1 MLFKKEKV
9 RNYDEICYRLSGM
22 RGSREYE
29 IIPNEKAAE
38 ISEYAIRYSDEE
50 ARILER
56 RVLCDNEMM
65 IEILNLCDIMSWNG
79 FYGKH
84 PFGVK
89 DGEMLDFRALVIDGR
104 VIAASGSENFPKNFR
119 EFHREICRMLNENNS
134 VL

>member
-9 RNYDEICYRLSGM
+9 RSYDEICYRLSGM

-29 IIPNEKAAE
+29 IISQERTAE
-38 ISEYAIRYSDEE
+38 ISEYAIRYAGEE
-50 ARILER
+50 TRTLEQ

-65 IEILNLCDIMSWNG
+65 IEILNVCDIMSWNG
-79 FYGKH
+79 FSGKH

-89 DGEMLDFRALVIDGR
+89 DGEMLDFKALVNDGKI
-104 VIAASGSENFPKNFR
+104 VAANGSENFPKNFR
-119 EFHREICRMLNENNS
+119 EFHKEICRILNENNP